1 MSPAAPPVPTPHQGP
16 PVPSRRQRDSLWLCA
31 DWLRS
36 RCPGWCC
43 AAWACTG
50 VPRLGQSAPIT
61 CHYNTLLGV
70 GHPLQQRPVG
80 CFSSLLMHNFQIL
93 GSALCQ
99 LREVP
104 SQLTGAPQSNDWRE
118 VAGAQGLGCRGRNGA
133 RSKVPGGAAVRCAVR
148 CAGSCW
154 AGCCAYF

>member
-1 MSPAAPPVPTPHQGP
+1 MNRMNKCIARIAVQGIAHSDP
-16 PVPSRRQRDSLWLCA
+16 DSSYP
-31 DWLRS
+31 RS
-36 RCPGWCC
+36 
-43 AAWACTG
+43 TY
-50 VPRLGQSAPIT
+50 
-61 CHYNTLLGV
+61 HYS
-70 GHPLQQRPVG
+70 HPLQQRPVG
-80 CFSSLLMHNFQIL
+80 CFSSPLMHNFQIL

-148 CAGSCW
+148 GVPHPRQNRLDCVWGGIRVGYVCRAPQRLSP
-154 AGCCAYF
+154 ASS

>member
-1 MSPAAPPVPTPHQGP
+1 MVQ
-16 PVPSRRQRDSLWLCA
+16 
-31 DWLRS
+31 
-36 RCPGWCC
+36 
-43 AAWACTG
+43 
-50 VPRLGQSAPIT
+50 
-61 CHYNTLLGV
+61 

-80 CFSSLLMHNFQIL
+80 CFSSLLIHNFQIL

-148 CAGSCW
+148 GVPHPRQNRLDCVWGGIRVGYVCRAPQRLSP
-154 AGCCAYF
+154 ASS

>member
-1 MSPAAPPVPTPHQGP
+1 MCHAI
-16 PVPSRRQRDSLWLCA
+16 RR
-31 DWLRS
+31 
-36 RCPGWCC
+36 GWFPN
-43 AAWACTG
+43 G
-50 VPRLGQSAPIT
+50 VPR
-61 CHYNTLLGV
+61 NTT
-70 GHPLQQRPVG
+70 HPLQQRPVG

-148 CAGSCW
+148 GVPHPRQNRLDCVWGGIRVGYVCRAPQRLSP
-154 AGCCAYF
+154 ASS

>member
-1 MSPAAPPVPTPHQGP
+1 MTVTDCMPE
-16 PVPSRRQRDSLWLCA
+16 
-31 DWLRS
+31 
-36 RCPGWCC
+36 
-43 AAWACTG
+43 
-50 VPRLGQSAPIT
+50 
-61 CHYNTLLGV
+61 
-70 GHPLQQRPVG
+70 HPLQQRPVG

-148 CAGSCW
+148 GVPHPRQNRLDCVWGVFVLGTCAAPPNACHPPPADAPPTPTLHTCVITLRLASSQPNRHL
-154 AGCCAYF
+154 AG

>member
-1 MSPAAPPVPTPHQGP
+1 M
-16 PVPSRRQRDSLWLCA
+16 
-31 DWLRS
+31 
-36 RCPGWCC
+36 
-43 AAWACTG
+43 
-50 VPRLGQSAPIT
+50 
-61 CHYNTLLGV
+61 
-70 GHPLQQRPVG
+70 HPLQQRPVG

-118 VAGAQGLGCRGRNGA
+118 VAGAQGLCCRGRNGA

-148 CAGSCW
+148 GVPHPRQNRLDCVWGGIRVGYVCRAPQRLSP
-154 AGCCAYF
+154 ASS

>member
-1 MSPAAPPVPTPHQGP
+1 MPRELGATGL
-16 PVPSRRQRDSLWLCA
+16 DSSKDGCIA
-31 DWLRS
+31 
-36 RCPGWCC
+36 GK
-43 AAWACTG
+43 
-50 VPRLGQSAPIT
+50 
-61 CHYNTLLGV
+61 
-70 GHPLQQRPVG
+70 HPLQQRPVG
-80 CFSSLLMHNFQIL
+80 CFSSPLIHNFQIL

-148 CAGSCW
+148 GVPHPRQNRLDCVWGGIRVGLDARLSLSYTSSNW
-154 AGCCAYF
+154 FQ